1 MNVMVVKSNMMSESR
16 TQERSSRG
24 RKRVMR
30 EQTSRKQ
37 SKQITEPLET
47 IDIDLFD
54 DDIPVSDELME
65 SILNSTGIV
74 GGTSSGGSGAGDD
87 LDDYDEIDTS
97 DDNLDGT
104 STSSSSQY
112 LRSTRNSN
120 SGSGSSALFSDKEG
134 CSFAGSEERLTSA
147 EKTGGRRRGAG
158 SNSNHSGGGSGGGS
172 SGSVAGDDGSVNGGN
187 CSASEKSGSG
197 ERRRKTV
204 MSARERNMRR
214 LESNER
220 ERQRMHSL
228 NDAFQQLREVI
239 PHVTMQRKLSKIETL
254 TLAKH
259 YIMALTNVICDMR
272 GEEKPYK

>member
-1 MNVMVVKSNMMSESR
+1 MVVKSNMMSEIR

-24 RKRVMR
+24 RKRVIR

-37 SKQITEPLET
+37 SKQIVDPLET

-54 DDIPVSDELME
+54 EDIPVSDDLVE

-104 STSSSSQY
+104 STSSSTQY
-112 LRSTRNSN
+112 VRSARNSN

-134 CSFAGSEERLTSA
+134 CLFTGSDERLISGD
-147 EKTGGRRRGAG
+147 KTGGRRRGGGGG
-158 SNSNHSGGGSGGGS
+158 SNSGGGGSGGGS

-187 CSASEKSGSG
+187 GSASEKSGSG
-197 ERRRKTV
+197 GKERRRKSV
-204 MSARERNMRR
+204 LSARERNLRR

-228 NDAFQQLREVI
+228 NDAFQVRQLSLILLSSLENTKV
-239 PHVTMQRKLSKIETL
+239 VTFNNFLLIL
-254 TLAKH
+254 T
-259 YIMALTNVICDMR
+259 
-272 GEEKPYK
+272 